1 MRWGRTEEG
10 SSGQG
15 HSRREGSKLGEGRR
29 VHRAEGKAGDEV
41 QKVTGSSFKC
51 FMISNRERKKG
62 MEREISKCVWCHSNK
77 TNYVKLDDL
86 FEALRVPLSRVKF

>member
-1 MRWGRTEEG
+1 
-10 SSGQG
+10 
-15 HSRREGSKLGEGRR
+15 
-29 VHRAEGKAGDEV
+29 
-41 QKVTGSSFKC
+41 
-51 FMISNRERKKG
+51 MISNRERKKG